1 MTSSLIQSFRAALP
15 AGPDH
20 VSLRYMNRTET
31 LLVVRDD
38 IVQPPS
44 TARDEGVM
52 VTVHEAGGLGY
63 AATADLTPSGLRSA
77 IERARHWAK
86 ASAHRAVVDTSR
98 LTMPS
103 PSGTW
108 RAPVARSWDDLPL
121 SERLDLLRRACA
133 AAGGHDSISQRE
145 ASALSSV
152 TETLYLTADGGEV
165 HQHTTA
171 LTPEIEV
178 FTFKDGESH
187 RRTLG
192 GLRGASRQGGAEIF
206 DQFRFEAEAVRVRD
220 EAIALLDAPDCPSG
234 VMDVVLAPDQM
245 MLQIHESIGH
255 PIELDRIL
263 GDERN
268 YAGTSFVTMDMFGS
282 YQYGSELLN
291 VSFAPDEP
299 GEFAGYG
306 WDDDGTPGERVLLID
321 KGILVRPLGGAV
333 SQARA
338 GVDGVANSRAQSWNR
353 PPIDRMANLNVEP
366 GDTPFNALIAG
377 IERGVYM
384 ETNMSWSIDDSR
396 NKFQFGCEIGRE
408 IVNGELGRIVKN
420 PNYRGVSATFWRNLT
435 GVGDRST
442 YEVLGTPYCG
452 KGEPNQVIGVG
463 HASPACRFSN
473 IDVFGGAA

>member
-1 MTSSLIQSFRAALP
+1 MTTTLTQRFRAALP
-15 AGPDH
+15 SGPDH
-20 VSLRYMNRTET
+20 VSLRWMNRRET

-38 IVQPPS
+38 VVLPPQTS
-44 TARDEGVM
+44 RDQGVM
-52 VTVHEAGGLGY
+52 ITVHEGGGLGY
-63 AATADLTPSGLRSA
+63 AATADLSESGLRQA
-77 IERARHWAK
+77 MERARQWAR
-86 ASAHRAVVDTSR
+86 ASASIAVIDTR
-98 LTMPS
+98 KVAMPS
-103 PSGTW
+103 PTGEW
-108 RAPVARSWDDLPL
+108 RTPVEEPWDELPL
-121 SERLDLLRRACA
+121 AERIDVLRRACA
-133 AAGGHDSISQRE
+133 AAGGHDTIRQRE

-152 TETLYLTADGGEV
+152 TETLYLTAAGGEV
-165 HQHTTA
+165 HQHATA

-178 FTFKDGESH
+178 FTFRDGESQ

-192 GLRGASRQGGAEIF
+192 GLRGASRQGGGEVFRA
-206 DQFRFEAEAVRVRD
+206 FRFEEEAERVRD
-220 EAIALLDAPDCPSG
+220 EAIALLDAPDCPAGS
-234 VMDVVLAPDQM
+234 MDLVLAPDQM

-268 YAGTSFVTMDMFGS
+268 YAGTSFVDLDMFGS
-282 YQYGSELLN
+282 YEYGSELLN

-306 WDDDGTPGERVLLID
+306 WDDDGTTGERVLLID
-321 KGILVRPLGGAV
+321 KGVLVRPLGGTV

-338 GVDGVANSRAQSWNR
+338 GVSGVANSRAQSWNR

-366 GDTPFNALIAG
+366 GDKSFDELIGG
-377 IERGVYM
+377 IERGVFM
-384 ETNMSWSIDDSR
+384 QTNLSWSIDDSR
-396 NKFQFGCEIGRE
+396 NKFQFGCELGRE
-408 IVNGELGRIVKN
+408 IVDGKLGRIVKN
-420 PNYRGVSATFWRNLT
+420 PNYRGVSASFWRNLV

-463 HASPACRFSN
+463 HASPACHFAN